1 MDHGASAQRRQG
13 SRGDR
18 ILARAPVRSWAA
30 LHVIRE
36 QRRDEHSRAPQVSYE
51 QHSAERS
58 RGRGAHRHP
67 FAIAVV

>member
-1 MDHGASAQRRQG
+1 M
-13 SRGDR
+13 
-18 ILARAPVRSWAA
+18 
-30 LHVIRE
+30 IRE